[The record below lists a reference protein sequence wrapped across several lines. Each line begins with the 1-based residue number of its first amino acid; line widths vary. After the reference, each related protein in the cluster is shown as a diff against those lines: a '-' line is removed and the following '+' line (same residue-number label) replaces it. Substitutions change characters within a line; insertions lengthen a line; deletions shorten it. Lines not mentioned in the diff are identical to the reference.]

1 IPSNGPCAA
10 TASRWAGSSGPGSI
24 THPPAMYVL
33 VPSSVSGEGFEARTR
48 TTPPGITVPCSAMAT
63 EYLTRPATEQA
74 ELIRAGEVSSRE
86 LVEESLRAIEALND
100 ELNAFVT
107 VAADR
112 ALAEADAIQRGD
124 DRPLAG
130 VPIAIKDL
138 IAWTEGIRTTNA
150 MAAMGEWVPP
160 QDSATVRKLR
170 AAGAIVVGKTNTPE
184 LGIPPVTEPG
194 RFGPCRNPYDTSR
207 TPGGAGGGGAAA
219 VGSGMVALAH
229 GNDGGG
235 SIRIPA
241 SCCGLFGLKPT
252 RGRVSWSPQWT
263 EGAIGLP
270 TDGVLTRTVLDT
282 AVGLDLISGYEPGD
296 SYLVPPPSAPF
307 AEAVGRDPGKLRIGF
322 TVDAPNGAP
331 VDPDCQQAIRDT
343 VELLESLGHEVVE
356 ADLPR
361 DEGYVENFVKVWVG
375 GTDDELHTFE
385 RWLGEPLDRSK
396 IEPLTAQMAEISAAL
411 SATELL
417 GAMDY
422 LRRLGRTVLAFWND
436 HDVLIPP
443 TLAQPAIEIGALRPA
458 EGEPPIQMLLNSAT
472 FVPFTPVFN
481 VTGQPAISLPLS
493 QTEAGLPVG
502 VQFVGAPAAE
512 ELLLSLAGQLEQAR
526 PWADRRPPLFAGA
539 GIA

>member
-1 IPSNGPCAA
+1 
-10 TASRWAGSSGPGSI
+10 
-24 THPPAMYVL
+24 
-33 VPSSVSGEGFEARTR
+33 
-48 TTPPGITVPCSAMAT
+48 MAT

-112 ALAEADAIQRGD
+112 ALAEADAIQQGD

-184 LGIPPVTEPG
+184 LGIPPVTEPD

-207 TPGGAGGGGAAA
+207 TPGGSSGGSAAA
-219 VGSGMVALAH
+219 VASGMVSLAH

-252 RGRVSWSPQWT
+252 RGRVSWAPQWT

-270 TDGVLTRTVLDT
+270 TDGVLTRTVRDT
-282 AVGLDLISGYEPGD
+282 AVALDLISGYEPGD
-296 SYLVPPPSAPF
+296 SFLLPPPEASF
-307 AEAVGRDPGKLRIGF
+307 ADAAQRDPGRLRIGF
-322 TVDAPNGAP
+322 IVESPNGVPVDAE
-331 VDPDCQQAIRDT
+331 CQQATRDA
-343 VELLESLGHEVVE
+343 VELLQELGHEVEE
-356 ADLPR
+356 ANFPF
-361 DEGYVENFVKVWVG
+361 DERYVENFLKVWIG
-375 GTDDELHTFE
+375 EIGEELHTCE
-385 RWLGEPLDRSK
+385 SWLGEPLDRSK
-396 IEPLTAQMAEISAAL
+396 LEPMTAQMAQIADAQ
-411 SATELL
+411 SATDLL
-417 GAMDY
+417 IAVDA
-422 LRRLGRTVLAFWND
+422 LRRMSREILQFWTG
-436 HDVLIPP
+436 HDLLVTP
-443 TLAQPAIEIGALRPA
+443 TLALPPVEIGALRPA
-458 EGEPPIQMLLNSAT
+458 EGEEPIQLLMNAAA

-481 VTGQPAISLPLS
+481 VTGQPAMSVPLHMS
-493 QTEAGLPVG
+493 ADGLPIG

-512 ELLLSLAGQLEQAR
+512 ETLLSLAAQLEQAR
-526 PWADRRPPLFAGA
+526 PWADRRPPVFAA
-539 GIA
+539 QPH

>member
-1 IPSNGPCAA
+1 
-10 TASRWAGSSGPGSI
+10 
-24 THPPAMYVL
+24 
-33 VPSSVSGEGFEARTR
+33 VS
-48 TTPPGITVPCSAMAT
+48 
-63 EYLTRPATEQA
+63 
-74 ELIRAGEVSSRE
+74 
-86 LVEESLRAIEALND
+86 
-100 ELNAFVT
+100 
-107 VAADR
+107 
-112 ALAEADAIQRGD
+112 
-124 DRPLAG
+124 
-130 VPIAIKDL
+130 
-138 IAWTEGIRTTNA
+138 
-150 MAAMGEWVPP
+150 
-160 QDSATVRKLR
+160 
-170 AAGAIVVGKTNTPE
+170 
-184 LGIPPVTEPG
+184 
-194 RFGPCRNPYDTSR
+194 
-207 TPGGAGGGGAAA
+207 
-219 VGSGMVALAH
+219 LAH

-241 SCCGLFGLKPT
+241 ACCGLVGLKPT
-252 RGRVSWSPQWT
+252 RGRVSWAPEWT

-282 AVGLDLISGYEPGD
+282 AVGLDVIHGYEPGD
-296 SYLVPPPSAPF
+296 SFLVPPPSAPF
-307 AEAVGRDPGKLRIGF
+307 AEAVGRDPGKLRVGF

-331 VDPDCQQAIRDT
+331 VFPECQQAVRDT
-343 VELLESLGHEVVE
+343 ASLLESLGHEVVE

-385 RWLGEPLDRSK
+385 RWLGGPLDRSK

-422 LRRLGRTVLAFWND
+422 LRRLGRTVLAFWTD
-436 HDVLIPP
+436 HDVLITP

-481 VTGQPAISLPLS
+481 VTGQPAISLPLA
-493 QTEAGLPVG
+493 QTDAGLPVG

-526 PWADRRPPLFAGA
+526 PWADRRPRVHVAA
-539 GIA
+539 